1 MVFTKG
7 ITAVVG
13 PNGSGKS
20 NISDAIRWVLG
31 EQSAKSLRCSRME
44 DVIFNGTQQRKKT
57 GYAQVTLSIDNSDR
71 ALHFDGDEVAVTR
84 RYYRSGNS
92 EYLINNTVVR
102 LQDIHELFMDTGLG
116 RDGYSM
122 IGQGKIDSI
131 VATRGEDRREIFEE
145 AAGIS
150 RFRYKKAEA
159 ERRLER
165 TEENLVRLRDIISEL
180 EGRVEP
186 LRIQSEKAVSF
197 LAFAKEKRGLE
208 IALWLRT
215 LDKSAAAVREQEDK
229 LTVAKAQYD
238 EVEQA
243 LEAIRREGEE
253 VFSRQGTLTAEMDQ
267 LRRQASE
274 TEERASAC
282 RSRAAVLEGD
292 IKHHVSTMERIR
304 REIESASLSEQD
316 SLAQVHTGQAKAQ
329 QLEQIL
335 TGQGERE
342 RRLTEE
348 LLTLKTDETA
358 SADRLSQVNAALA
371 ALTAQVSDAK
381 VAYMTASTSIRTLS
395 ERMEVVDNT
404 IRARTSQI
412 ETLEHIIAD
421 YRQMSE
427 DCAASILRLEQQQQ
441 ELQEKV
447 QASRQAGA
455 DVKAKADKL
464 RLSAQQTAGRAAM
477 LEDLERNL
485 EGFGQSVKTV
495 MREAKKGTL
504 SGIHGPVS
512 RVIKTP
518 EQYSTAIEIALG
530 AAMQNIV
537 TTDDKDAKNAIAY
550 LKKHEGGR
558 ATFLPLSTI
567 KGRELTEKGLS
578 ECPGFVGI
586 ASELCTCEEQYRGIL
601 LNLLGRIVVAENL
614 DRAVEI
620 ARQYGYRF
628 RVVTLDGQVVNTG
641 GSLTGGSLHKNTGL
655 LGRASEIEKLKGAA
669 HSLEEESKEAY
680 RQFRQR
686 QEESEALETELQ
698 TARTDIT
705 IAQSDKIKI
714 DAEIR
719 SRQSELESTR
729 QALLEAR
736 KEREDSV
743 EKMED
748 LTRQMEEARVSM
760 DALRGEISA
769 NEETVRQLT
778 GSKDELVRRRESM
791 GEQLQEARISVL
803 STQKDLESVRTEIE
817 NARLRQQGAKEQ
829 IEQSKREIEDLLRQN
844 EEIRQE
850 IASLDRQDQE
860 LSAQAR
866 SLQQQAEQ
874 RKNERT
880 SLEGR
885 TTELQAQERTKT
897 SQREQISG
905 ELARLEERRS
915 GLQKQFEEINAKL
928 WDEYELTRREAEL
941 EASPID
947 DPGRAQRRLGELK
960 QKIRSLGSVNV
971 SAIEEYKEVKA
982 RYEFMSVQIGD
993 VEKSKA
999 ELLRLIGELTKQM
1012 REIFIDRFRLIN
1024 DHFSRTFVDLFGGG
1038 KASLSLSDPENVLT
1052 AGIEISVQPPGKI
1065 VSHIELLSGGEKALV
1080 AIALYFAIMKV
1091 SPAPFCVMD
1100 EIEAALDDVNVTR
1113 FAEYLR
1119 RMNDNTQF
1127 ICITHRRG
1135 TMEEAD
1141 VLYGVTMQ
1149 DQGISKLLE
1158 LNAGEIEQKLG
1169 IKA

>member
-1 MVFTKG
+1 
-7 ITAVVG
+7 
-13 PNGSGKS
+13 
-20 NISDAIRWVLG
+20 
-31 EQSAKSLRCSRME
+31 
-44 DVIFNGTQQRKKT
+44 
-57 GYAQVTLSIDNSDR
+57 
-71 ALHFDGDEVAVTR
+71 
-84 RYYRSGNS
+84 
-92 EYLINNTVVR
+92 
-102 LQDIHELFMDTGLG
+102 
-116 RDGYSM
+116 
-122 IGQGKIDSI
+122 
-131 VATRGEDRREIFEE
+131 
-145 AAGIS
+145 
-150 RFRYKKAEA
+150 
-159 ERRLER
+159 
-165 TEENLVRLRDIISEL
+165 
-180 EGRVEP
+180 
-186 LRIQSEKAVSF
+186 
-197 LAFAKEKRGLE
+197 
-208 IALWLRT
+208 
-215 LDKSAAAVREQEDK
+215 
-229 LTVAKAQYD
+229 
-238 EVEQA
+238 
-243 LEAIRREGEE
+243 
-253 VFSRQGTLTAEMDQ
+253 
-267 LRRQASE
+267 
-274 TEERASAC
+274 
-282 RSRAAVLEGD
+282 
-292 IKHHVSTMERIR
+292 
-304 REIESASLSEQD
+304 
-316 SLAQVHTGQAKAQ
+316 
-329 QLEQIL
+329 
-335 TGQGERE
+335 
-342 RRLTEE
+342 
-348 LLTLKTDETA
+348 
-358 SADRLSQVNAALA
+358 
-371 ALTAQVSDAK
+371 
-381 VAYMTASTSIRTLS
+381 
-395 ERMEVVDNT
+395 
-404 IRARTSQI
+404 
-412 ETLEHIIAD
+412 
-421 YRQMSE
+421 
-427 DCAASILRLEQQQQ
+427 
-441 ELQEKV
+441 
-447 QASRQAGA
+447 
-455 DVKAKADKL
+455 
-464 RLSAQQTAGRAAM
+464 
-477 LEDLERNL
+477 
-485 EGFGQSVKTV
+485 

-537 TTDDKDAKNAIAY
+537 TTDDRDAKNAIAY

-1100 EIEAALDDVNVTR
+1100 EIEAALDEVNVDR
-1113 FAEYLR
+1113 FASYLR
-1119 RMNDNTQF
+1119 NLTSSTQF
-1127 ICITHRRG
+1127 ILITHRRG

-1149 DQGISKLLE
+1149 DEGISKLLE
-1158 LNAGEIEQKLG
+1158 LRASEVAARLG
-1169 IKA
+1169 MKAN